1 LINAAAS
8 ISATPIDPAKA
19 KQLEKLKGAAQ
30 QFEAVFLRQMIK
42 SMRDA
47 SLGDDILGND
57 GATQFR
63 EMSDAKTADEM
74 AKKGTL
80 GVAELLLK
88 QFSPQVTGTPENGAP
103 PMKKAAE

>member
-1 LINAAAS
+1 MINAAAS

-103 PMKKAAE
+103 PMKKAGE

>member
-1 LINAAAS
+1 MINATAS
-8 ISATPIDPAKA
+8 TSATPIDPAKA

-103 PMKKAAE
+103 PMKKTAE

>member
-1 LINAAAS
+1 MINAAAS

>member
-1 LINAAAS
+1 MINAAAS

-103 PMKKAAE
+103 PMKKIAE

>member
-1 LINAAAS
+1 
-8 ISATPIDPAKA
+8 
-19 KQLEKLKGAAQ
+19 
-30 QFEAVFLRQMIK
+30 MIK

>member
-1 LINAAAS
+1 MINAAAS
-8 ISATPIDPAKA
+8 TSAAPIDPAKA

>member
-1 LINAAAS
+1 MINAAAS
-8 ISATPIDPAKA
+8 ISATPVDPAKA